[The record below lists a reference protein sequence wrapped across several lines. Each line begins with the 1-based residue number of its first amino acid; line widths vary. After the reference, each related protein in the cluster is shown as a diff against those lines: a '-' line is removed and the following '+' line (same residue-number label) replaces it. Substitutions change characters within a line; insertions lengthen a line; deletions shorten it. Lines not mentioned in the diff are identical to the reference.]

1 MITLRLRVSS
11 TESPVFPWELRLEE
25 RRVWGWPVTSV
36 VPCPAGSGVALLSNV
51 EQLLRGV
58 WKPETNEILHMSL

>member
-1 MITLRLRVSS
+1 MQ
-11 TESPVFPWELRLEE
+11 SPLLWQLQLFDRFLCLT
-25 RRVWGWPVTSV
+25 G
-36 VPCPAGSGVALLSNV
+36 AGVALMSNF